1 VNDELSPSLHFVDDV
16 LHVDGVAVTEIVER
30 IGTPVY
36 VYSKQHFERQFAS
49 LQTALAA
56 FDGDICYA
64 VKANANLAVLKL
76 FSELGSG
83 FDIVSGGELQ
93 RVLTAGADLGKV
105 VFSGVGKSSADID
118 LALKLEI
125 GCFNVESSAELT
137 RLAERARLLGR
148 PARVAI
154 RVNPDVDPKTHP
166 YISTGLKEN
175 KFGVPADEAL
185 ALYRRAQQD
194 PDLQPTGI
202 ACHIGS
208 QITDPQPMIDAL
220 DRLLILVDQLLED
233 GITLEHLDLGGGFST
248 TYNNEPAFDFS
259 RWSELVQRAIAGR
272 DLKIVV
278 EPGRY
283 LVANGGV
290 LVTTVEYLKHQ
301 PTPEHHNFAVVDAA
315 MNDLLRPALY
325 QAWHGVDNV
334 VRRGDAEE
342 KTWDIVGPV
351 CESADFLAKDR
362 RLAIEAGD
370 LLAVY
375 SAGAYAMVQTSNY
388 NSRGRPPEV
397 LVDGDTFAVVRR
409 RETSTDMLQL
419 ELPES

>member
-1 VNDELSPSLHFVDDV
+1 MNNELSPSLHFVGDV

-30 IGTPVY
+30 VGTPVY
-36 VYSKQHFERQFAS
+36 VYSRQHFERQFAS

-56 FDGDICYA
+56 FDGNICFA

-76 FSELGSG
+76 FNELGSG

-93 RVLTAGADLGKV
+93 RVLTAGADLSRV

-148 PARVAI
+148 TASVAI

-175 KFGVPADEAL
+175 KFGVPADEARE
-185 ALYRRAQQD
+185 LYRRAQQD
-194 PDLQPTGI
+194 PNLQPTGI

-208 QITDPQPMIDAL
+208 QITDPQPMLDAL
-220 DRLLILVDQLLED
+220 HSLLTLIDELLTD
-233 GITLEHLDLGGGFST
+233 GITVEHLDLGGGFSA
-248 TYNNEPAFDFS
+248 TYDNEPAFDFAH
-259 RWSELVQRAIAGR
+259 WAEQVQQAIAGR
-272 DLKIVV
+272 DLQIVV

-290 LVTTVEYLKHQ
+290 LVTTVEYLKYQ

-334 VRRGDAEE
+334 VRRRDIQE

-362 RLAIEAGD
+362 RLAIAAGD

-375 SAGAYAMVQTSNY
+375 SAGAYAMVQASNY

-397 LVDGDTFAVVRR
+397 LVDGDTFTVVRR